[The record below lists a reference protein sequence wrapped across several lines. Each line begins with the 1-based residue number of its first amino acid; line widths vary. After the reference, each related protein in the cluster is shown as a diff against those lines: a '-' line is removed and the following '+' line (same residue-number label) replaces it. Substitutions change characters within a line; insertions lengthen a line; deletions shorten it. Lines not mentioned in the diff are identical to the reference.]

1 MSMND
6 DEFDM
11 VNKKCNE
18 FLKKDK
24 IGKIM
29 SSDLKHVLER
39 IHLEGYNLG
48 KSQIVQ
54 DTNSVPQKHAQKE
67 ASP

>member
-29 SSDLKHVLER
+29 SKDLKHILER
-39 IHLEGYNLG
+39 IFLEGYELG
-48 KSQIVQ
+48 KTQSTSKV
-54 DTNSVPQKHAQKE
+54 TK
-67 ASP
+67 

>member
-1 MSMND
+1 MSMDD

-18 FLKKDK
+18 FFTMDK

-29 SSDLKHVLER
+29 SEDLKHVLER
-39 IHLEGYNLG
+39 TFLEGYELG
-48 KSQIVQ
+48 KTHNTKKV
-54 DTNSVPQKHAQKE
+54 KA
-67 ASP
+67 

>member
-11 VNKKCNE
+11 VNKGCNE

-29 SSDLKHVLER
+29 SSDLKHILER
-39 IHLEGYNLG
+39 IFLEGYELG
-48 KSQIVQ
+48 KKNRKPRISPKLNLADIEEF
-54 DTNSVPQKHAQKE
+54 NS
-67 ASP
+67 